1 MCMKQDFEEM
11 KGPEVTAEPLFIRGA
26 LQNTFY

>member
-11 KGPEVTAEPLFIRGA
+11 KGPEVTAEPLFRRGA
-26 LQNTFY
+26 LQSIFY